1 MISSF
6 LINDNRRNK
15 ISRNEIINFSSKKEF
30 NNKKVKIN
38 LKKNNNLNI
47 EKLELDL
54 DEIINNDNNLK
65 KFELNW
71 DNKSKHLKEDRK
83 RRSYSEP
90 IEKKR
95 DKL

>member
-54 DEIINNDNNLK
+54 DEITNNDNNLK

-83 RRSYSEP
+83 RRRYSEP